1 MFSSLQLAMEEVWGR
16 KDSPLLAQSTVR
28 DCVWESRRRGG
39 EGMGGEGTGGERTG
53 WEGRGREEKWE
64 EKGREWK

>member
-1 MFSSLQLAMEEVWGR
+1 MWGR

-39 EGMGGEGTGGERTG
+39 EGMEGEGTGGDGRGEDRMG
-53 WEGRGREEKWE
+53 GEGEGREVGGEG
-64 EKGREWK
+64 KGREMR